1 MDLLLF
7 ITAAAHIVYTPFTKV
22 EESFNLQAI
31 HDILYLRHNFT
42 EYDHH
47 EFPGVVPRTFLG
59 PLFISILSSPFIL
72 LFETLHISKYWSLYI
87 VRLVLAA
94 VVTCAWTKLKR
105 VITKIYG
112 SDVSLWFSLITLTQF
127 HFIFYMSRT
136 LPNIM
141 ALPLVLYALAY
152 WLNDQ
157 IKPFIICSGI
167 AILIFRSELIIFL
180 GLLVLINSLFKK
192 VTIARILKIAIP
204 TAIVILITSIA
215 VDSFFWQRLLWPEG
229 EVLWYNTILNK
240 SSDWGTSPFLWYFYS
255 ALPRAMAA
263 SLLFVPIG
271 FILERRVRPIV
282 LAAIGFVAI
291 YSILPHKELRFIIYV
306 FPVLNLAAATAC
318 HRFWSNSGKSLWH
331 GFLSLC
337 AGGHLLLN
345 VCVTLFLL
353 IVSGTNYPGG
363 AAMTRLNLLEAGSS
377 NVSVH
382 ISNLAAQSG
391 VSRFLQIHDN
401 WSYCKRE
408 QMNYTKDESL
418 AYTHLIVEAKN
429 KFNNQLWSSLQEDF
443 DTLEF
448 VDCFNNIGIQYNS
461 IMPIKIKTKAC
472 LAILKRK
479 PGRGPSDV
487 TKKESKKRKKKSITE
502 QTPEES
508 VEKPTKKTKKPKEV
522 SKEISS
528 EHQEISEGKLNNL
541 DEENVVSKPKDKK
554 KKKKTHQQKE
564 NVQPDVNVKSEQA
577 DRVTNEEEKLES
589 EQNTDNI
596 SQESMEQSNKSEEEK
611 QEKEIDIEEA
621 IISKEMVDNEAT
633 KTEELDIQLVN
644 DEIPKTLDETT
655 ENTEEQNEEEISQPS
670 SKIDPELST
679 LLSSAVSLEDDN
691 DAIVSTVESYE
702 EQDLVQSKENTDTPH
717 KEINFEEL
725 RNLALGQVN
734 RKTKAT
740 KLKIRRLIEQHF
752 RSKGKHIENDSQEK
766 LNTKPVEKVSAKQS
780 VKAIIKQE
788 RIKEMIEQISTMDLT
803 KMCNLEKVSTKD
815 CLKSVIDKIDAQT
828 QS

>member
-1 MDLLLF
+1 
-7 ITAAAHIVYTPFTKV
+7 
-22 EESFNLQAI
+22 
-31 HDILYLRHNFT
+31 
-42 EYDHH
+42 
-47 EFPGVVPRTFLG
+47 
-59 PLFISILSSPFIL
+59 
-72 LFETLHISKYWSLYI
+72 
-87 VRLVLAA
+87 
-94 VVTCAWTKLKR
+94 
-105 VITKIYG
+105 
-112 SDVSLWFSLITLTQF
+112 
-127 HFIFYMSRT
+127 
-136 LPNIM
+136 
-141 ALPLVLYALAY
+141 
-152 WLNDQ
+152 
-157 IKPFIICSGI
+157 
-167 AILIFRSELIIFL
+167 
-180 GLLVLINSLFKK
+180 
-192 VTIARILKIAIP
+192 
-204 TAIVILITSIA
+204 
-215 VDSFFWQRLLWPEG
+215 
-229 EVLWYNTILNK
+229 
-240 SSDWGTSPFLWYFYS
+240 
-255 ALPRAMAA
+255 
-263 SLLFVPIG
+263 
-271 FILERRVRPIV
+271 
-282 LAAIGFVAI
+282 
-291 YSILPHKELRFIIYV
+291 
-306 FPVLNLAAATAC
+306 
-318 HRFWSNSGKSLWH
+318 
-331 GFLSLC
+331 
-337 AGGHLLLN
+337 
-345 VCVTLFLL
+345 
-353 IVSGTNYPGG
+353 
-363 AAMTRLNLLEAGSS
+363 
-377 NVSVH
+377 
-382 ISNLAAQSG
+382 
-391 VSRFLQIHDN
+391 
-401 WSYCKRE
+401 
-408 QMNYTKDESL
+408 MNYTKDESL

-479 PGRGPSDV
+479 PGRAPSDV

-502 QTPEES
+502 QTLEES

-528 EHQEISEGKLNNL
+528 ENQKISEGKLNNL

-577 DRVTNEEEKLES
+577 DRVANEEDKLGS

-596 SQESMEQSNKSEEEK
+596 SQEPVEQSNKSEEEK
-611 QEKEIDIEEA
+611 QVKEIDIEEA
-621 IISKEMVDNEAT
+621 IISKEMVDNEVT
-633 KTEELDIQLVN
+633 ETEELDIQLVN
-644 DEIPKTLDETT
+644 DEIPKTLVEST

-725 RNLALGQVN
+725 RNLAMGQVN